1 MLNWIFLLLVVG
13 GTLTAALTGTMEP
26 VTKASADSAK
36 SAVELAIGLVGQ
48 MALWLGVMKVLEE
61 AGMMRAVAKVLAP
74 VMRRLFPDVPEDHPA
89 MGAMIM
95 NLAANMM
102 GLGNAA
108 TPFGL
113 KAMME
118 LNKLNAHPG
127 VATNAMSLFLAINTS
142 GVAVL
147 PLGIVAVRASM
158 GATNITGIILPSILA
173 TSCSTITAIIV
184 CKIVER
190 LHYFAVSRYAVAPV
204 EIKQPEQIKGM
215 EQAEAIA
222 HQAKPTIMWRL
233 MASICVFGVLALGV
247 VLEARSVTSAGELGD
262 LAKNILSAWL
272 LPVIMVSILL
282 IGFWKGVKVYE
293 ALITGAKEGFNI
305 CITIIPFLVAIL
317 VAIGMFRAS
326 GALDFLVKG
335 VAPVTNLIGMPA
347 EALPM
352 AFIRPLSG
360 SGALAVVVDTM
371 KTHGPDSFVGFLV
384 CVMNGSME
392 TTFYVLAL
400 YFGSVG
406 VRETRHTL
414 IPCLAADAAGIMGAL
429 VFSRIFY

>member
-1 MLNWIFLLLVVG
+1 
-13 GTLTAALTGTMEP
+13 MEP
-26 VTKASADSAK
+26 ITKASADSAK
-36 SAVELAIGLVGQ
+36 SAVDLAIGLVGQ

-61 AGMMRAVAKVLAP
+61 AGMLKGLARLLAP
-74 VMRRLFPDVPEDHPA
+74 IMRRLFPDVPEDHPA

-118 LNKLNAHPG
+118 LNKLNKQQG
-127 VATNAMSLFLAINTS
+127 VATNAMALFLAINTS
-142 GVAVL
+142 GIAVL
-147 PLGIVAVRASM
+147 PLGIVAIRASM
-158 GATNITGIILPSILA
+158 GAQDVTGIIVPSLLVHPF
-173 TSCSTITAIIV
+173 STLTAIFV

-190 LHYFAVSRYAVAPV
+190 LGYFSVSRYAPVDVAEKKEAEP
-204 EIKQPEQIKGM
+204 IKGL
-215 EQAEAIA
+215 EAAEVLAQAT
-222 HQAKPTIMWRL
+222 KPTIAWKKYTSLLIVGVMLAAMTRL
-233 MASICVFGVLALGV
+233 FAQAEGMHQVGSIGK
-247 VLEARSVTSAGELGD
+247 D
-262 LAKNILSAWL
+262 ILSGWL
-272 LPVIMVSILL
+272 LPGIMVVILL
-282 IGFWKGVKVYE
+282 IGFSKGVKVYE
-293 ALITGAKEGFNI
+293 SLISGAKEGFNI

-326 GALDFLVKG
+326 GALDFLVRG
-335 VAPVTNLIGMPA
+335 VAPITDLIGMPA

-371 KTHGPDSFVGFLV
+371 KTHGPDSYVGFLV
-384 CVMNGSME
+384 CIMNGSME

-400 YFGSVG
+400 YYGSVG
-406 VRETRHTL
+406 VKETRHTL
-414 IPCLAADAAGIMGAL
+414 IPCLAADFMGVMGSL
-429 VFSRIFY
+429 FWSKVFY

>member
-1 MLNWIFLLLVVG
+1 VLNWIFLLLVVG
-13 GTLTAALTGTMEP
+13 GACTAALNGTMEP
-26 VTKASADSAK
+26 ITKASADSAK
-36 SAVELAIGLVGQ
+36 SAVDLAIGLVGQ

-61 AGMMRAVAKVLAP
+61 AGMMRAVARVLAP

-127 VATNAMSLFLAINTS
+127 VATNAMTLFLAINTS

-158 GATNITGIILPSILA
+158 GAQDVTGIILPSILA

-190 LHYFAVSRYAVAPV
+190 LHYFSVSRYAVAPV

-222 HQAKPTIMWRL
+222 QQSKPTIMWRL
-233 MASICVFGVLALGV
+233 IASICVLGVLALGV
-247 VLEARSVTSAGELGD
+247 VLEARSVASPGELGT
-262 LAKNILSAWL
+262 LAKNILSSWL
-272 LPVIMVSILL
+272 LPVIMVLILL
-282 IGFWKGVKVYE
+282 VGFSKGVKVYE

-326 GALDFLVKG
+326 GALDYLVKG

-414 IPCLAADAAGIMGAL
+414 IPCLAADVAGIMGAL
-429 VFSRIFY
+429 AFSRIFY